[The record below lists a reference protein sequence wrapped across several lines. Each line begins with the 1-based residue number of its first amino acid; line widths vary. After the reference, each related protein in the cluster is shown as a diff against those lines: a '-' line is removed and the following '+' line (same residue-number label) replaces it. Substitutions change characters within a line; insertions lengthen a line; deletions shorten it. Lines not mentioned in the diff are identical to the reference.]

1 VGRLRE
7 PMTALRR
14 ADAVVL
20 PGPIEQLHFAG
31 QTWPVRRQ
39 IELRNAGGKLIAFC
53 GIGRPG
59 QFFDSL
65 RAANQKIAE
74 TVIFHDHHSYEQRD
88 VDRLLRLKKQTGA
101 DGFITTEKDAINLGA
116 LAAQLEPLQ
125 SARLR
130 MELEFP
136 EQAITGMLQTLEQRS
151 GCRF

>member
-1 VGRLRE
+1 
-7 PMTALRR
+7 M
-14 ADAVVL
+14 
-20 PGPIEQLHFAG
+20 
-31 QTWPVRRQ
+31 RRQ
-39 IELRNAGGKLIAFC
+39 IESPVGGKLIAFC

-65 RAANQKIAE
+65 KAAKQKIAE

-116 LAAQLEPLQ
+116 LAAQLEPIQ
-125 SARLR
+125 SAGLR

-136 EQAITGMLQTLEQRS
+136 EQALTGMLQTLEQRS